1 MDRENTVSH
10 DDLPFDGLKV
20 LDLSQGVAG
29 PYCGMHLARNGAD
42 VVKLEPPGTGC
53 WSRQLGKAVGD
64 QTAHS
69 VVVHRGKRS
78 IAADLKSP
86 EGLQIAKKLAADCN
100 VMIQNYR
107 VGKLTK
113 FGLNYDSL
121 VKVNPKVVYVAVT
134 GFGQTGPRNDQP
146 ATDSVMQAYTG
157 MMSIN
162 RDINGLP
169 QRINMLAIDFAT
181 GLYAYQAAASA
192 LYRQATKGKGKLIE
206 TSLLE
211 ASLVFQEASIMESY
225 LQGGQAEPIGMP
237 VGSFEPADGFMS
249 INARRD
255 PHIKQLCTLIGK
267 DEWLKAPRFIKPMD
281 RVATREVLLAEMRP
295 IIAAKSSDEWNK
307 LISQADILNA
317 KVQTHLD
324 LLEDAQVQAVN
335 ALRWV
340 ENDTLGKIPMA
351 SLPGQ
356 PVPEPGDRLTHSPH
370 LGEHNEEVL
379 AELGYTDT
387 EIDIMKAKGVIGTF
401 AKEEVA

>member
-1 MDRENTVSH
+1 MSH
-10 DDLPFDGLKV
+10 EDLPFEGLKV

-42 VVKLEPPGTGC
+42 VVKLEPTGSGC

-69 VVVHRGKRS
+69 VGVHRGKRS
-78 IAADLKSP
+78 IAADVKSR
-86 EGLQIAKKLAADCN
+86 EGLEIALKLAADCD

-107 VGKLTK
+107 VGKLAK
-113 FGLNYDSL
+113 FGLDYES
-121 VKVNPKVVYVAVT
+121 VAKTNPKVVYVAVT

-146 ATDSVMQAYTG
+146 ATDSVMQAFTG

-211 ASLVFQEASIMESY
+211 ASLVFQEAAIMESY

-237 VGSFEPADGFMS
+237 VGSFETADGFMS

-255 PHIKQLCTLIGK
+255 PHFKKLCTVIGK
-267 DEWLKAPRFIKPMD
+267 EEWLDDRRFVTPMD
-281 RVATREVLLAEMRP
+281 RVANREVLLAEMRP
-295 IIAAKSSDEWNK
+295 VIATKTSDEWNK
-307 LISQADILNA
+307 LISEADILNA

-324 LLEDAQVQAVN
+324 LLEDAQVQAVS

-340 ENDTLGKIPMA
+340 ENDTLGKVPMA
-351 SLPGQ
+351 SIPGQ
-356 PVPEPGDRLTHSPH
+356 PVPETGDRLTHSPH
-370 LGEHNEEVL
+370 LGEHNEEIL
-379 AELGYTDT
+379 TELGYSAA
-387 EIDIMKAKGVIGTF
+387 EIDAMKLKGIIGTF
-401 AKEEVA
+401 AEKDAA

>member
-1 MDRENTVSH
+1 VSH
-10 DDLPFDGLKV
+10 NDLAFKGLKV

-42 VVKLEPPGTGC
+42 VVKLEPPGMGC

-113 FGLNYDSL
+113 FGLDYDSL

-181 GLYAYQAAASA
+181 GLYAYQATASA
-192 LYRQATKGKGKLIE
+192 LYRQATKGEGKLIE

-237 VGSFEPADGFMS
+237 VGSFETADGFMS

-255 PHIKQLCTLIGK
+255 PHFKKLCTLIGK
-267 DEWLKAPRFIKPMD
+267 DEWLKDPRFIKPMD
-281 RVATREVLLAEMRP
+281 RVANREILLAEMRP

-307 LISQADILNA
+307 LISEADILNA

-324 LLEDAQVQAVN
+324 LLEDAQVQTVN

-351 SLPGQ
+351 SIPGQ
-356 PVPEPGDRLTHSPH
+356 PVPETGDRLTHSPH
-370 LGEHNEEVL
+370 VGEHNEEVL

-387 EIDIMKAKGVIGTF
+387 EIDVMKAKGVIGTF
-401 AKEEVA
+401 AKE